1 MDANSEL
8 IDQFYTAFQNLDHRG
23 MVSCYSDEIVFFDP
37 VFGLL
42 KNQEVAF
49 MWEMLCKN
57 AKDFSLEYG
66 NIIALDDEYFTCDWT
81 ATYTFSKTGRK
92 VVNRVKANMRFLN
105 GKIIEHSDA
114 FSLHQWSRQALGWPG
129 AVFGWNSFFQRKI
142 KNQAKRSLL
151 KFIETKQS

>member
-8 IDQFYTAFQNLDHRG
+8 INQFYTAFQKLDHRG

-105 GKIIEHSDA
+105 GRIIEHSDA

-142 KNQAKRSLL
+142 MNQAKRSLL
-151 KFIETKQS
+151 KFMETKQS